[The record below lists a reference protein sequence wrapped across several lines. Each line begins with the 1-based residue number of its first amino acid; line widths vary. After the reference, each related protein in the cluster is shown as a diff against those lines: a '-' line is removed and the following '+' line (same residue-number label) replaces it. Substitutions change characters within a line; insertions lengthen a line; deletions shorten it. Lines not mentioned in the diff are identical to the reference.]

1 MYTKGQ
7 IRHIAEG
14 MIDELREM
22 PDGTRI
28 TSAQLLKKYEY
39 DPKEFGDEGL
49 FDFHYALD
57 RAAKANHITLDMSDH
72 EDRLEGLPYNLDFAV
87 RNKKAQIKCP
97 RCGSKDTA
105 RILYGMPVFSDELQE
120 KMDAG
125 KIVLGGCCI
134 SLINVNGMNVMWQP
148 SRHCNHCKKDFGMPP
163 VLKNRKQKD
172 PPFITGEDYRDIV
185 ESIEFWDGGFFEGHT
200 GIKIKKNDAGAF
212 VTVYSV
218 PHGKAPVPDKQITTL
233 RWNRLVNQ
241 LYTDLYLHEWKK
253 TFDDPGVMDG
263 EQWELT
269 IKLTGNRKRTYS
281 GSNAFPPY
289 WAELKALFRPFERG

>member
-1 MYTKGQ
+1 MYTKEE

-14 MIDELREM
+14 LVDELREM

-28 TSAQLLKKYEY
+28 TSAQLLIKYGY
-39 DPKEFGDEGL
+39 DLKEFGEWGL

-72 EDRLEGLPYNLDFAV
+72 KDKVEGLLYNLDFAV
-87 RNKKAQIKCP
+87 QNKKAQIKCP

-105 RILYGMPVFSDELQE
+105 RILYGMPAFSDELQE

-125 KIVLGGCCI
+125 KLVLGGCCI
-134 SLINVNGMNVMWQP
+134 TEINVNGRDVQWQP

-163 VLKNRKQKD
+163 VLEDSKRID
-172 PPFITGEDYRDIV
+172 LPFPVGEDYRDIV
-185 ESIEFWDGGFFEGHT
+185 ESIEFSDGGFFG
-200 GIKIKKNDAGAF
+200 GYLDIQIRKNADGAF
-212 VTVYSV
+212 VTFHSF
-218 PHGKAPVPDKQITTL
+218 PFGKVPVPDRQITSL
-233 RWNRLVNQ
+233 RWNRLVNK
-241 LYTDLYLHEWKK
+241 LYTELYLHEWKK
-253 TFDDPGVMDG
+253 RYDDPDVLDG

-269 IKLTGNRKRTYS
+269 IKLSGNRRRTYS

-289 WAELKALFRPFERG
+289 WSELKALFRPLCRG